1 MQGCPC
7 LNIGIAALGKVTS
20 GIDPDQCDSRR
31 ENIAWKHVYT
41 FIFDDMDNE
50 FKGNLITGRGA
61 ENGDRGASVLI
72 ALSLSLN

>member
-1 MQGCPC
+1 
-7 LNIGIAALGKVTS
+7 
-20 GIDPDQCDSRR
+20 
-31 ENIAWKHVYT
+31 
-41 FIFDDMDNE
+41 MDNE